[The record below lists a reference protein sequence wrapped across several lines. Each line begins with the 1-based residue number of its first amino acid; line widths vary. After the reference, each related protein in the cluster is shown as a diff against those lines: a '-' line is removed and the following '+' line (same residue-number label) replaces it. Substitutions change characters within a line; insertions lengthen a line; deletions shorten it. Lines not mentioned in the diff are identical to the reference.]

1 MGLVTPDYGL
11 LFWML
16 LSFSILLFILKK
28 FAWKPILHGLKAREE
43 SIAKALQQADAAR
56 AELDSLEA
64 LNKDLTEKARL
75 ERERNIQEIKQ
86 LKDKLL
92 AEAKDEARQ
101 EAQKLMEKAHQAIA
115 LERDAATKELQK
127 HAAQLAIQISEKIL
141 RSHLEADEKRQE
153 FIERLI
159 DEIPMN

>member
-64 LNKDLTEKARL
+64 RNKELTEKARL